1 MKIIK
6 KLRIKNY
13 RGIKDL
19 ELDTNS
25 INVIIGPNNTGK
37 SAILEAIGLFLT
49 YENNFNDSTEENVLK
64 YMFRWKK
71 YDPSYLI
78 RVNDSSAEITA
89 EIGETRHRL
98 VIEYLQRGFPEDERG
113 GAILQHL
120 EKKVDDLMKDPRF
133 VMMTINDRFKD
144 NRLTYKEMRDLW
156 KIIRLKKNH
165 IIDKNKLTEGQR
177 TYIENIRNE
186 LLLSVHDS
194 PKLILSLYSKGDK
207 IEGLCVYFPETFA
220 GKIPELY
227 ILGREV
233 FYVIPFTK
241 RRKIRNVFRTVKS
254 INTVF
259 IEKLYDQIIESGK
272 STLHDAEKMLME
284 RVANVDKLV
293 KTDKGIMIF
302 TKDLDKPIPLS
313 SMGDGFLSLL
323 YITYLLA
330 MGRNGVI
337 LLEEP
342 ESSLHPGYGNIV
354 AEQLVHNLDKAQ
366 IFLTTHSI
374 DLLESILENGEKYKK
389 LKEINIIRLHYR
401 ASSGIV
407 LPEIL
412 NGEDAKEEIDEI
424 GTDLRYT

>member
-49 YENNFNDSTEENVLK
+49 FQKRFMDSTGENILN
-64 YMFRWKK
+64 YLFRWKG
-71 YDPSYLI
+71 YNPSYLI
-78 RVNDSSAEITA
+78 RVNDSSAEVA
-89 EIGETRHRL
+89 VEIKNNWYRL
-98 VIEYLQRGFPEDERG
+98 VLEYLQEGLPEDERRG
-113 GAILQHL
+113 LIQKCFE
-120 EKKVDDLMKDPRF
+120 EKADELITKPNYIIMMSNRFKHKKDRNINIHSLANIF
-133 VMMTINDRFKD
+133 TFTKNHTIN
-144 NRLTYKEMRDLW
+144 
-156 KIIRLKKNH
+156 
-165 IIDKNKLTEGQR
+165 KNKLSER
-177 TYIENIRNE
+177 EHAFIEELRNE
-186 LLLSVHDS
+186 FLLWTHNS
-194 PKLILSLYSKGDK
+194 PKITISFYHDKGEIKGLYMYLPESP
-207 IEGLCVYFPETFA
+207 IIFEEGFYI
-220 GKIPELY
+220 IPYTE
-227 ILGREV
+227 EH
-233 FYVIPFTK
+233 
-241 RRKIRNVFRTVKS
+241 KIRSVFRTIKS
-254 INTVF
+254 INSETT
-259 IEKLYDQIIESGK
+259 ERLYDQIIESGK
-272 STLHDAEKMLME
+272 RTLYDAEKMLTE
-284 RVANVDKLV
+284 RVVNVEKIV

-330 MGRNGVI
+330 IGRNGVI

-374 DLLESILENGEKYKK
+374 DLLESILENGKKYKK